1 MQNKFGGK
9 IGFKMPDFFAALQ
22 KLFCNFCSHHKITH
36 NLHHLLHNVC
46 NSSSDILPF
55 WLAKSN
61 FCHFSKL
68 KSCGPKQFQ
77 SNVWRGN
84 FSINMWWFWYS
95 YFRFNTRK
103 LITFRI
109 HFLLLNSSVNFF
121 EILIL
126 KKKYKVH
133 KKNSCM

>member
-1 MQNKFGGK
+1 MCYFTTFHLLIK
-9 IGFKMPDFFAALQ
+9 IGFWSLILFLFFGALQ

-77 SNVWRGN
+77 SNVWTWK
-84 FSINMWWFWYS
+84 FFHQYVMILIFLFPFQYTEIN
-95 YFRFNTRK
+95 YF
-103 LITFRI
+103 FRI
-109 HFLLLNSSVNFF
+109 HFLLLNSS
-121 EILIL
+121 EILFL
-126 KKKYKVH
+126 RFSSWKKI
-133 KKNSCM
+133 